1 RRRFIFRGN
10 AAAIGGRIVRPAD
23 IVLDSI
29 TASSLTVAG
38 GRSQAR
44 AGVARF
50 GELVS
55 FSAAMTSAEGLF
67 DDVQRQIEFTY
78 GKIPEDYLTSTTN
91 VFADVTGLSVGDKP
105 KFTIKHL
112 RAALNS
118 KSPTGSGE
126 PGIALGGDTVVEGA
140 SVDGHALVVELAV
153 PVFQQYDTRAK
164 LLTASDDP
172 EFV

>member
-1 RRRFIFRGN
+1 
-10 AAAIGGRIVRPAD
+10 
-23 IVLDSI
+23 
-29 TASSLTVAG
+29 
-38 GRSQAR
+38 
-44 AGVARF
+44 
-50 GELVS
+50 
-55 FSAAMTSAEGLF
+55 
-67 DDVQRQIEFTY
+67 
-78 GKIPEDYLTSTTN
+78 EDYLTSTTN

-172 EFV
+172 EFVRESGDCLFMRSSSGGAAAPPAGRLQCGGGTIYATIVKSIEWAGDP